1 MKNKIEYVGFAYNL
15 DDIEVEFIVNGVKK
29 NLYIYSKGIED
40 ILTFMDYQE
49 NEDEEG
55 NQEEFSLENF
65 QSLNMY
71 MLKNYNAIEVTK

>member
-1 MKNKIEYVGFAYNL
+1 MIKNKIEYVGFAYNL

-49 NEDEEG
+49 NEDEEEILD
-55 NQEEFSLENF
+55 NYFETYKQEIF
-65 QSLNMY
+65 
-71 MLKNYNAIEVTK
+71 A

>member
-49 NEDEEG
+49 NEDEEEILD
-55 NQEEFSLENF
+55 NYFETYKEEIF
-65 QSLNMY
+65 
-71 MLKNYNAIEVTK
+71 A

>member
-49 NEDEEG
+49 NEDVDTILDNYFGTYKEEI
-55 NQEEFSLENF
+55 F
-65 QSLNMY
+65 
-71 MLKNYNAIEVTK
+71 

>member
-40 ILTFMDYQE
+40 ILEFMDCQE
-49 NEDEEG
+49 NEDVDTMLETYFETYK
-55 NQEEFSLENF
+55 QEIF
-65 QSLNMY
+65 
-71 MLKNYNAIEVTK
+71 A